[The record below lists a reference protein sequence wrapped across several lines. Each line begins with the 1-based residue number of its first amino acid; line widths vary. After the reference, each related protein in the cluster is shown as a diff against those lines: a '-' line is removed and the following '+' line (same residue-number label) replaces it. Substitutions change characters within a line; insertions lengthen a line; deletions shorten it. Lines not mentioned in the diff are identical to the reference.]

1 MGTSRLHKWES
12 ERKNGRRVE
21 VNLIKEGGQDDDWIS
36 VMTSVLSLT
45 VWESRSDIENRLAAE
60 HL

>member
-1 MGTSRLHKWES
+1 MK
-12 ERKNGRRVE
+12 
-21 VNLIKEGGQDDDWIS
+21 VNLIKEGEQDDDWIS

-45 VWESRSDIENRLAAE
+45 VWESGSDIENRLAAE

>member
-12 ERKNGRRVE
+12 ERKNERRVE
-21 VNLIKEGGQDDDWIS
+21 VNVIKEGGQDDDWIS